1 MSHYPFALPP
11 LPYAYDALEP
21 HIDTLT
27 MELHH
32 DRHLKTYVDNL
43 NAALKDFPEYH
54 SWSLERLITQANWL
68 PDALRTPVRNNA
80 GGVYNHE
87 FFFSNLTPS
96 QGTHPGEELL
106 AAMGSAFGGFEGFA
120 KDFTAA
126 AMAVFGSGYAFL
138 AANKEG
144 GLSIVKTANQDTV
157 LTSGLCPVACIDVW
171 EHAYY
176 LKHYNK
182 RADYIQD
189 WFNVVDWERATLNYQ
204 TLSRPRLEEPSA

>member
-1 MSHYPFALPP
+1 MNHYPFELPP

-43 NAALKDFPEYH
+43 NAALRNYPDYH
-54 SWSLERLITQANWL
+54 SWSLEKLITQANWL
-68 PDALRTPVRNNA
+68 PDALRTPVKNNA

-87 FFFSNLTPS
+87 FFFANLTPA
-96 QGTHPGEELL
+96 QGSHPDEGLL
-106 AAMGSAFGGFEGFA
+106 AAMDGVFGDFEGFRREFS
-120 KDFTAA
+120 KAA
-126 AMAVFGSGYAFL
+126 AGVFGSGYAFL
-138 AANKEG
+138 AADAKG
-144 GLSIVKTANQDTV
+144 GLSIAQTANQDTL
-157 LTSGLCPVACIDVW
+157 LTRGLAPVACIDVW

-182 RADYIQD
+182 RADYIQA
-189 WFNVVDWERATLNYQ
+189 WYNVADWEAASGHFRAAQAL
-204 TLSRPRLEEPSA
+204 